1 MQKPTH
7 IMISSACAWLTFL
20 LNPVF
25 SIFYLL
31 VPFLAI
37 LPDADHGQ
45 DSITKKLGF
54 KIVPWKHRWWSHT
67 VYFPF
72 VVMGIFY
79 LLSHFFN
86 LWLVLW
92 DYIVLWIIIFSHTL
106 WDMFTVSGIR
116 PFYVPWMK
124 NFISEM
130 KVKIPLA
137 TTWHSSEY
145 VVLAIT
151 TWAFLFLMYRI
162 ISSGAV
168 NIFLEGYKNFM
179 NNTELALF
187 PVIFLAIT
195 GLILLFFLG
204 KELLSFKENTFV
216 ILKYFFKLLWILF
229 ITWIVAFI
237 AYYFLNKNPN
247 GMLVVYWIG
256 AIWLWYI
263 GVQFFKNIEL
273 LMPMIAYTI
282 IWTLYF
288 SFFLIF
294 VRYFNF

>member
-1 MQKPTH
+1 
-7 IMISSACAWLTFL
+7 MISSVCAWLTFL

-31 VPFLAI
+31 IPFLAI

-45 DSITKKLGF
+45 DSISKKLGF
-54 KIVPWKHRWWSHT
+54 KIVPWKHRGWSHT
-67 VYFPF
+67 IYFPF
-72 VVMGIFY
+72 VVIGLFY

-106 WDMFTVSGIR
+106 GDIFTVSGIR
-116 PFYVPWMK
+116 PLYVPWMK
-124 NFISEM
+124 NFISNM

-145 VVLAIT
+145 IVLTIAT
-151 TWAFLFLMYRI
+151 SAF
-162 ISSGAV
+162 
-168 NIFLEGYKNFM
+168 IFLLYKIFASGTINVFLDGYKTFM

-187 PVIFLAIT
+187 PVIFLSVT
-195 GLILLFFLG
+195 LLILLFFLG

-216 ILKYFFKLLWILF
+216 ILKYFFKLVGILL
-229 ITWIVAFI
+229 ITGIVAFI
-237 AYYFLNKNPN
+237 VYYFLKGNPN
-247 GMLVVYWIG
+247 GMLAVYGVG
-256 AIWLWYI
+256 AIGLGYI
-263 GVQFFKNIEL
+263 WVQFFKNIEL

-282 IWTLYF
+282 IGTLYF
-288 SFFLIF
+288 ALFLVF
-294 VRYFNF
+294 VRFFNF